1 MVNSLF
7 MNNSTSAGLSFLQS
21 RYNYVSKTIDNDEE
35 FELKIELLKFEKLKD
50 DALNNLL
57 TYLDNIFIGNYSVLE
72 TDKTSEVFDTIGKLL
87 VNDNHFS
94 FSKSEII
101 EYQISPT
108 TFYQYKSFIHK
119 IINSL
124 NATTLLYLSNEN
136 LQDRIDLLNEY
147 KNILTNKELLKDYI
161 DRNYTNF
168 QTNFVTIDYQVNQSL
183 KLPREYIV
191 YLELYGIPQN
201 GYFDSERLNNI
212 KESLGLN

>member
-124 NATTLLYLSNEN
+124 NATTLLYLS
-136 LQDRIDLLNEY
+136 I
-147 KNILTNKELLKDYI
+147 I
-161 DRNYTNF
+161 
-168 QTNFVTIDYQVNQSL
+168 
-183 KLPREYIV
+183 
-191 YLELYGIPQN
+191 
-201 GYFDSERLNNI
+201 
-212 KESLGLN
+212 

>member
-7 MNNSTSAGLSFLQS
+7 MNNSTSTGLSFLQS
-21 RYNYVSKTIDNDEE
+21 RYNYVSKTVDNDEE

-57 TYLDNIFIGNYSVLE
+57 TYLDNIFVGNYSVLE

-101 EYQISPT
+101 EYQISST

-168 QTNFVTIDYQVNQSL
+168 QTNFVTIDYQVNKSL